1 MELQEAVRWTEM
13 LRASKSDTP
22 FEKNSNKGIW
32 RFFSNLFTGNERVQR
47 PMVVPHLR
55 YQATT
60 NQVTPGI
67 KALPR
72 IGHQDLIETELGTE
86 L

>member
-1 MELQEAVRWTEM
+1 MELQEAVHWTEM
-13 LRASKSDTP
+13 LRATKSDTP
-22 FEKNSNKGIW
+22 FEKHNNRGSIL
-32 RFFSNLFTGNERVQR
+32 RFFSNLFSREPVQR

-55 YQATT
+55 YKTTT
-60 NQVTPGI
+60 NQITPGI

-72 IGHQDLIETELGTE
+72 LGHDLVETEIGTE